1 MPTTSPDTC
10 AHCGGKI
17 PPRSDPRGRKAR
29 YCSDA
34 CRAAASRERR
44 RARHAEEL
52 REAREQATL
61 EFHSPDDFARGGAQI
76 LREIAAEFRRGE
88 PPLVT
93 HAAADLIAASDEL
106 SAAKR
111 EFSARESAKNA
122 APPRMNRRQRR
133 AAKRRR

>member
-17 PPRSDPRGRKAR
+17 PPRGDPRGRKAR

-52 REAREQATL
+52 REAREQAAI

-88 PPLVT
+88 PPYVT
-93 HAAADLIAASDEL
+93 HAAADLIAACNEL
-106 SAAKR
+106 GDAMR
-111 EFSARESAKNA
+111 EYNARESAKNA
-122 APPRMNRRQRR
+122 TPPRMNRRQRR
-133 AAKRRR
+133 AAKRKR